1 MSRFC
6 QVDQP
11 SLPEPRNEAS
21 HKGDFGHVLV
31 VAGSR
36 RMMGAAALCSIAA
49 SRVGSGLVTLA
60 CPASMQPQVAQAWP
74 TIMTLPLR
82 ETFDGGIALGAWSRL
97 EEFFDRATVIAAGP
111 GLGLSPSTILLVHRL
126 IERAPLPLVLD
137 ADALNALAGH
147 TELLKSAKGPVVVTP
162 HPGEMARL
170 TGRTVAEIQQDRGA
184 AAHEFVQGGRVTLVL
199 KGAGTVVAGSGQLYV
214 NASGNPYMASGGVG
228 DVLTGMIAGLLAQK
242 MTPFDAARTAVFWH
256 GLAADRAPNAGG
268 PGAVTALD
276 ILDQLRKSG
285 TDIDWYGEEL
295 RLEDEH
301 TYDPDR
307 PKESGPEDLEE
318 PPW

>member
-1 MSRFC
+1 MSRFY
-6 QVDQP
+6 QVEQP
-11 SLPEPRNEAS
+11 PLPEPRNEAS

-31 VAGSR
+31 IAGSR
-36 RMMGAAALCSIAA
+36 RMMGAAALCGIAA

-60 CPASMQPQVAQAWP
+60 CPASMQPHVAQAWP
-74 TIMTLPLR
+74 TMMTLPLS
-82 ETFDGGIALGAWSRL
+82 ETFDGGIALGAWPRI
-97 EEFFDRATVIAAGP
+97 EEFLGRATVVAAGP
-111 GLGLSPSTILLVHRL
+111 GLGLNPSTVLLVHRL
-126 IERAPLPLVLD
+126 VERAPLPLVLD
-137 ADALNALAGH
+137 ADALNALAGR
-147 TELLKSAKGPVVVTP
+147 TELLRSATGPVVVTP

-170 TGRTVAEIQQDRGA
+170 TGRPVAEIQQDRGA
-184 AAHEFVQGGRVTLVL
+184 AAHEFVQGGTMTLVL
-199 KGAGTVVAGSGQLYV
+199 KGAGTVVAGAGQLYV
-214 NASGNPYMASGGVG
+214 NMSGNPYMASGGAG

-242 MTPFDAARTAVFWH
+242 MAPFDAARAAVFWH

-295 RLEDEH
+295 HLEDDH
-301 TYDPDR
+301 VYDPDR
-307 PKESGPEDLEE
+307 PEDSGAEAIEE